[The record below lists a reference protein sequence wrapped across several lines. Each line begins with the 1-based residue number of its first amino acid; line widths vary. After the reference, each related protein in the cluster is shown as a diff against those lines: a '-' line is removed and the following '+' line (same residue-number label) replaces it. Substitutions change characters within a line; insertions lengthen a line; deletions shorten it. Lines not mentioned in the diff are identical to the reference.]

1 MKKIVWMLFA
11 AAAWTGCGDD
21 NGADAPVPEATLELS
36 AERLTFDAD
45 GRIDDGSAAA
55 VTVTSSGEWRLGGRQ
70 LWCVPSAVSG
80 ADGDEVTFTV
90 EPNTSVET
98 RTVTFTFMCG
108 AVERQ
113 LQIVQHGDS
122 ELDLVGGDRQEFG
135 PEGGDVS
142 VKMLSSSETSFRF
155 EPEVDWLRQVVDEGG
170 SVRAVL
176 PSYLYFTVDPN
187 TSGRDRET
195 CIVIANTE
203 GDERRVTVRQERN
216 LLLELLGEATFEVPV
231 EGQQIDVRIRSNI
244 KIAVASDEWITLQ
257 GEPDPTDDLIEQ
269 TLSFRIAAADV
280 PFRTG
285 QIRIT
290 SPVDETLSIEIAV
303 VQGQRP
309 QGVHF
314 PDEVFRQLLIDN
326 GYVTL
331 ISGDECQITEKG
343 ESATTLPSLYYK
355 GIASMQGIE
364 AFKNLVDLGPD
375 GLMYNKVTELDLSGN
390 PSFTTL
396 YYSST
401 FSGKRSYLERNPI
414 EKLILGDA
422 PIKDGYVY
430 LAYLYNSG
438 IYAQSVTVS
447 GTKVLTVDV
456 SLTPSDQ
463 VKWLDVTGCP
473 NVSRVVLNSYY
484 LKTLYVTQ
492 EQKAAIDA
500 RRLVIADGNYPT
512 STLQIVVR

>member
-1 MKKIVWMLFA
+1 MKKIIWMLFA

-21 NGADAPVPEATLELS
+21 NATDTPVPEANLELS
-36 AERLTFDAD
+36 AETLLFDAE
-45 GRIDDGSAAA
+45 GAAA
-55 VTVTSSGEWRLGGRQ
+55 DDAADRVTVSSSGDWRLGGRQ
-70 LWCVPSAVSG
+70 LWCTPSAVSG
-80 ADGDEVTFTV
+80 ANGDEVTFAV
-90 EPNTSVET
+90 EPNASIES

-108 AVERQ
+108 NVERQ
-113 LQIVQHGDS
+113 LTVVQQGTT
-122 ELDLVGGDRQEFG
+122 ELDLAYGDLEELG
-135 PEGGDVS
+135 PEGGDIS
-142 VKMLSSSETSFRF
+142 VKIFSSSRTSFRY
-155 EPEVDWLRQVVDEGG
+155 EPEVDWLRQVVDEEAA
-170 SVRAVL
+170 VRAVL

-187 TSGRDRET
+187 TTGRDRET
-195 CIVIANTE
+195 RILIANDE
-203 GDERRVTVRQERN
+203 GDERTVTVRQERN
-216 LLLELLGEATFEVPV
+216 HLLELLGEATFEVPV
-231 EGQQIDVRIRSNI
+231 EGQQIDVRIRNNI
-244 KIAVASDEWITLQ
+244 EIAVASDDWIVLQ
-257 GEPDPTDDLIEQ
+257 GQPDPTDDLIEQ
-269 TLSFRIAAADV
+269 TLSFRVEAADV

-290 SPVDETLSIEIAV
+290 SPVDESLSIEISV

-343 ESATTLPSLYYK
+343 ESATTFPSLYYK

-375 GLMYNKVTELDLSGN
+375 GLMYNKVKELDLSGN
-390 PSFTTL
+390 PNFTKL
-396 YYSST
+396 YYTSS

-414 EKLILGDA
+414 ETLILGDA
-422 PIKDGYVY
+422 PIADGYVY

-447 GTKVLTVDV
+447 GTKVLTVEV

-473 NVSRVVLNSYY
+473 NVTRVVLNSYY

-500 RRLVIADGNYPT
+500 KRLVIADGNYPT